1 MYLFFRVLLLCGIVL
16 NVDTALSKELPVG
29 VSKWH
34 VYGCVPYIEHPLAK
48 GYAAYHSKST
58 WSKATGTFQC
68 YYHMGKGKMYKAPE
82 GRLII
87 TDPIK
92 KENCRDQEEESQLI
106 CEGKTD

>member
-1 MYLFFRVLLLCGIVL
+1 MYLFFNVLLFCGITL
-16 NVDTALSKELPVG
+16 NVGMGLSMELPVG
-29 VSKWH
+29 VAKRH

-48 GYAAYHSKST
+48 GYAAYHSNST
-58 WSKATGTFQC
+58 WNKDTGTFQC

-92 KENCRDQEEESQLI
+92 KENCQYQERDSQLI
-106 CEGKTD
+106 CEGK